1 MIAARPLAA
10 KDQASANI
18 RWSGKGYRFAVYL
31 DLENLT
37 REYWECEE
45 WDGAI
50 RALGF
55 LLDDYSARGA
65 VLVRVAACNGRLAE
79 LLRPLIDDHNIETLI
94 HSGGENAAD
103 NLLIRHLEN
112 HWPQECNVVVIG
124 SGDSRFISVA
134 TRLKEDGKRLE
145 GISPTGGTATD
156 LYRLL
161 DQHHQVPT
169 PGDQAEPNTTSGSRT
184 SASDWSRFRR
194 TLQP

>member
-1 MIAARPLAA
+1 MGVEKRD
-10 KDQASANI
+10 KQRHEDDC
-18 RWSGKGYRFAVYL
+18 RSGP
-31 DLENLT
+31 
-37 REYWECEE
+37 CE
-45 WDGAI
+45 
-50 RALGF
+50 R
-55 LLDDYSARGA
+55 
-65 VLVRVAACNGRLAE
+65 
-79 LLRPLIDDHNIETLI
+79 
-94 HSGGENAAD
+94 SGGENAAD

-169 PGDQAEPNTTSGSRT
+169 PRRLILRRQRARGDHPLGLIYGGAISSRMY
-184 SASDWSRFRR
+184 SEVGPRLHSLVHNEDAQD
-194 TLQP
+194 